1 MSRIGTINLAT
12 GRPVPCLDP
21 DVAPAH
27 KTRLRVPVAA
37 RAAVRPR
44 SAAVRRADKA
54 LKRRGLELG
63 GSDPFIVLAD
73 AAVDAAVETA
83 VRARYIDYMAA
94 SDPHNDP

>member
-27 KTRLRVPVAA
+27 KTRL
-37 RAAVRPR
+37 R

-83 VRARYIDYMAA
+83 VRARYIDHMAA